1 MKQSVFRPWVKPIE
15 DNRVF
20 EVTTVRSE
28 QSEVAYYKGCY
39 VYLVDKRYRNY
50 GSVGKRFNKAEDA
63 LKYMLDQCEKRVYN

>member
-20 EVTTVRSE
+20 EVTTVKSIDL
-28 QSEVAYYKGCY
+28 EVAYYKGCY

-50 GSVGKRFNKAEDA
+50 GCVGKRFEKAKDA
-63 LKYMLDQCEKRVYN
+63 LEYMLDQCEKRVYN